1 MFPPF
6 IVLLDLSQLCE
17 SASGTSMNGYQWTGE
32 HQQEQKDQ
40 NLTGVAKTW
49 EHLMGFWRW
58 SHFAIVSELGP

>member
-40 NLTGVAKTW
+40 NLTGIAKTW
-49 EHLMGFWRW
+49 EHLMGFWR
-58 SHFAIVSELGP
+58 